1 MFGRWQSPTCTLCTW
16 GQRCQR
22 LCATDA
28 GCYVRQ
34 CGRISA
40 LARGCCRL
48 TLNLS
53 EEGVRILQCTGSR
66 PGCGDQERGGPKFQR
81 KRPVFFNTFYF
92 SYHNTYYLG
101 CKSDEECQ
109 MRNPS
114 KPKCGVIGSHL
125 IGKCYECIETVD
137 CWPEGGDKIC
147 SDNRCVT
154 TEGLSYI
161 MMIEKKVTLTSTIIK
176 LSI

>member
-34 CGRISA
+34 CGRISP

-66 PGCGDQERGGPKFQR
+66 PGCGDGGSGRKGIGEVVQISR
-81 KRPVFFNTFYF
+81 KRYVAHMLEEKNKM
-92 SYHNTYYLG
+92 HYLG
-101 CKSDEECQ
+101 CNSDYDCR
-109 MRNPS
+109 MKDPTR
-114 KPKCGVIGSHL
+114 PKCDIALGR
-125 IGKCYECIETVD
+125 CQECVMNHNHCT
-137 CWPEGGDKIC
+137 PPK
-147 SDNRCVT
+147 RCVP
-154 TEGLSYI
+154 G
-161 MMIEKKVTLTSTIIK
+161 VTKHLAFSRNH
-176 LSI
+176 LFLGF